1 MMDCRTATEILPWLL
16 NGSLGADERRELETH
31 LQDCD
36 ACREALADTAGAWRL
51 FAGHPPAS
59 LLVAWAEGD
68 DVPDAELVARH
79 VEECPACAD
88 EVTLIK
94 EAAALEPFGPS
105 AHRAVPP
112 QPVDRWRRFAFAA
125 AAVAVLGVTAL
136 VVSWTALLPRARSA
150 SVERDAAWIASAQ
163 ARVEALKDEV
173 ARLTGAGAG
182 AAAPLVNLPV
192 VELLPD
198 SFRMRGGS
206 ERVAVHR
213 SSGAVALILTTRTD
227 PGWGSYRLRVLAAD
241 GLEVWRSEDLIL
253 HNTGDFTILLPL
265 GDLPSGELQLAV
277 DGRRGD
283 VVSEL
288 ETFRLVII
296 D

>member
-1 MMDCRTATEILPWLL
+1 MMDCRTATETLPWLL

-31 LQDCD
+31 LRDCD

-51 FAGHPPAS
+51 FACHPPAS

-88 EVTLIK
+88 EVSLIV
-94 EAAALEPFGPS
+94 EAAALEPFGP
-105 AHRAVPP
+105 AAQPAVP
-112 QPVDRWRRFAFAA
+112 QPIHRWRRIAFAA

-163 ARVEALKDEV
+163 ARVEALEDEL
-173 ARLTGAGAG
+173 ARLARAGTT

-198 SFRMRGGS
+198 SFRMRGGR
-206 ERVAVHR
+206 ELVTVHR
-213 SSGAVALILTTRTD
+213 SSGSVALILATRTD
-227 PGWGSYRLRVLAAD
+227 PGWDSYRLRVLAAD
-241 GLEVWRSEDLIL
+241 GVEVWRSDDLVL
-253 HNTGDFTILLPL
+253 HDTGDFTILLPL
-265 GDLPSGELQLAV
+265 GDLPTGELKLAV

-283 VVSEL
+283 VISKL
-288 ETFRLVII
+288 ETFHLAII